1 MLTALLLAAAVQAAP
16 VTYVDAPDLT
26 VVVEGVPDDRGLVRV
41 DVCDAQSF
49 LGDGCLRSIAVKA
62 HAGTVTVRVPGVP
75 PGDWAVQAYH
85 DRDENGRVTRNRLGV
100 PVEAFGFSRAPAL
113 GLHGPKFTA
122 ASFTHGP
129 AAQTVTVKLRGL
141 F

>member
-1 MLTALLLAAAVQAAP
+1 MLPALLLAAAVQAAP

-26 VVVEGVPDDRGLVRV
+26 VVVENIPDDRGVVRV
-41 DVCDAQSF
+41 DVCGPEGF
-49 LGDGCLRSIAVKA
+49 LGGDCARTITVKA
-62 HAGTVTVRVPGVP
+62 HAGAVTVRVPGVP

-85 DRDENGRVTRNRLGV
+85 DRDENGRVTRNALGM
-100 PVEAFGFSRAPAL
+100 PTESFGFSRSPSL

-122 ASFTHGP
+122 AAFTHGAQP
-129 AAQTVTVKLRGL
+129 QTVTVKLRRL